1 MKDTSKATKKSREKQ
16 GVTPTS
22 FAFTVDEKLLV
33 DAWAKETGLSRK
45 DAILEAIRSAQRQ
58 GDLSNTQL
66 LALLKARLGREK

>member
-22 FAFTVDEKLLV
+22 FAFTAGEKALV

-45 DAILEAIRSAQRQ
+45 EAILEAIRSAQQQ
-58 GDLSNTQL
+58 GNLTNAQL
-66 LALLKARLGREK
+66 LATLKARLR